1 MSLCVIC
8 CLQEEAKDDEGCF
21 SDFRSLSSLCC
32 SLFHSFSIL
41 FVVVNR
47 RRPSF
52 FVVGFYAFFLFLCVC
67 GMMGKM
73 VVLERERER
82 EVLGRYSIHIWY
94 TNNKRHNT
102 MGTWNKLGGIR
113 AKNKTQI
120 TERG

>member
-1 MSLCVIC
+1 MRVV
-8 CLQEEAKDDEGCF
+8 
-21 SDFRSLSSLCC
+21 FRIFVRCRRYVV
-32 SLFHSFSIL
+32 HYSIL
-41 FVVVNR
+41 FRFFLLLLIVVDR
-47 RRPSF
+47 RFSLLVFMLFSF
-52 FVVGFYAFFLFLCVC
+52 FFVC

-73 VVLERERER
+73 VVLERERERER